1 MIKRKT
7 REILSLFT
15 IKGAIL
21 IFYGLPLAIFIRMI
35 SKLVLVR
42 IMKINSERIGE
53 LIINPA
59 IYLYQKE
66 NKINLDGRFHIDI
79 FFMKTKPIN
88 TQLSKMLRRKI
99 VIFPKIIMNPIF
111 EAQNKLNFIFKN
123 SEKYYPI
130 KQREYKFHYIDKL
143 PYSKKNIE
151 FLEKEIERGKEEIF
165 NKFGVKKTD
174 KYVCLLIRDQEFLK
188 KIYPN
193 DNFDFHEYRNI
204 EPSIFMNAA
213 ETLSKLGYYV
223 FRMGKYT
230 NKKFNSPDPKIIDYA
245 NSKYRSDFLD
255 IYLTAHCT
263 FFVTTM
269 SGLDNLLP
277 IFNVP
282 AAVIPLNLAI
292 ARQYSNYLISTKT
305 FIDNNNNKLSLKEL
319 FKKNLIFRQK
329 KKILII

>member
-1 MIKRKT
+1 MIKRIT
-7 REILSLFT
+7 HEILSLFS

-66 NKINLDGRFHIDI
+66 NKINMNGRFHIDI

-88 TQLSKMLRRKI
+88 TQLSNMLHRKI
-99 VIFPKIIMNPIF
+99 VILPKIIMNPIF

-230 NKKFNSPDPKIIDYA
+230 NKKVNTFVSVFPYSKPKFTLLVLLDEPEANQEYIYTFRDGTNFKYKGNNRNTAGWTSVEIAGKIIEKIGPILA
-245 NSKYRSDFLD
+245 TKY
-255 IYLTAHCT
+255 
-263 FFVTTM
+263 
-269 SGLDNLLP
+269 
-277 IFNVP
+277 
-282 AAVIPLNLAI
+282 
-292 ARQYSNYLISTKT
+292 
-305 FIDNNNNKLSLKEL
+305 
-319 FKKNLIFRQK
+319 
-329 KKILII
+329 